1 MKNINNFIRRV
12 IFKIIFKNIYIYK
25 FGILAARY
33 TNFLLPHEEDMHGL
47 THLKLE
53 KSKIIVDVGASDGL
67 YYKSIRHLG
76 IENKLY
82 AFLSLNIFSNSLNI
96 LSLEILFKPLIFFLM
111 DWIIF

>member
-76 IENKLY
+76 IKNKLY
-82 AFLSLNIFSNSLNI
+82 AFEPLKENIRYLKKMRI
-96 LSLEILFKPLIFFLM
+96 LKNQMWAIVKT
-111 DWIIF
+111 